1 METAAASPVSVAD
14 GGFRV
19 AVRLTPRG
27 GSNKVQGVAF
37 DAQGAAL
44 LRVSVTA
51 PPEDGKAN
59 AALVKL
65 LAKELRVAKSA
76 IAIVSGHQSRNK
88 LVELQLSAASDRE
101 RIEKWGASLK

>member
-1 METAAASPVSVAD
+1 MAASAASPVSVAD
-14 GGFRV
+14 GGIRV

-37 DAQGAAL
+37 DAEGAAL

-65 LAKELRVAKSA
+65 LAKEWRVAKSS
-76 IAIVSGHQSRNK
+76 ITILSGHQSRTK
-88 LVELQLSAASDRE
+88 LLSVRIAGDGDRE
-101 RIEKWGASLK
+101 RIVNWGASLA